1 MFGGQSAGGAP
12 SGAGELLF
20 SNGGLNRNESGS
32 SGGNAAPQAVGPAGL
47 GSGAS
52 SFDLSSDF
60 PTLGGGG
67 GAVGGPG
74 VAIGG
79 GGGLAGALRQQQM
92 LQAQQQQQQQYR
104 IATAGQPN
112 INIAAEDFPALPGSG
127 PGSGDQQVA
136 SQAGGAPASGSS
148 MQQRGTNGSNPT
160 SNVSSPFLGSRSGSG
175 AGDAVI
181 GAGGAGGISSN
192 GSNPLLNGLAG
203 GLAGL
208 SIGGDS
214 GSGGARPS
222 SGSVGGGGS
231 NNPSSSSVA
240 ATAAIGADG
249 AAGSAINSDFGLL
262 GLLSIIRMTDSDRNA
277 LALGDDLAALGLDMK
292 SKDKLTDTFGG
303 PFTDKPASSEP
314 NYHIPMCYYMNPPAL
329 KTGHLSKFTLEI
341 LFYIFYAMPKD
352 VLQAYSAQELY
363 SREWRYHVDLKL
375 WFKRAAPG
383 DGVDLSDGSAKYIY
397 FDFQTWDRRHFS
409 GNVQQIVGGFL
420 SEDDIRVKFPSSSS

>member
-1 MFGGQSAGGAP
+1 MFGGQSLGG
-12 SGAGELLF
+12 GELLM
-20 SNGGLNRNESGS
+20 GGGS
-32 SGGNAAPQAVGPAGL
+32 SGSAAATALQQQQQQTAAQMNRSRS
-47 GSGAS
+47 GSGSAGS
-52 SFDLSSDF
+52 GGSGTLGGPSQFDLSQDF

-67 GAVGGPG
+67 PGGAPGGPSAGTASAVGG
-74 VAIGG
+74 AIGSNG
-79 GGGLAGALRQQQM
+79 GDSLAAALRQQQ
-92 LQAQQQQQQQYR
+92 LYR

-112 INIAAEDFPALPGSG
+112 LNIAAEDFPALPGSG
-127 PGSGDQQVA
+127 PGSGN
-136 SQAGGAPASGSS
+136 APTQG
-148 MQQRGTNGSNPT
+148 QRSGSNP
-160 SNVSSPFLGSRSGSG
+160 SSSASSPFMGSAQAVSRGG
-175 AGDAVI
+175 GGVDDAI
-181 GAGGAGGISSN
+181 G
-192 GSNPLLNGLAG
+192 GSNPLLNGLTG

-208 SIGGDS
+208 SIGANGTK
-214 GSGGARPS
+214 